1 MSYVAIKISAWLI
14 SGLAAFVLLWD
25 ASSAAQKPPAIVGQ
39 ITTTLNSTPPQ
50 TIALTAMPTTT
61 TITTTVPKGCAQ
73 YVADAITAGWP
84 ADQAPMLARVM
95 FRESRCIPTA
105 YNGQDTNRR
114 LIGLATGQWSTQ
126 VWLMQLGY
134 INSLDD
140 LFVPDINLRAAL
152 HLYGMVGWSA
162 WAALMA
168 DNPYPETGIT
178 EETRH
183 MYSDGY
189 SENYNKVFK
198 QFIDD
203 ILVPAPPMRPR
214 LTMRID
220 RLDNH
225 EILLDELELM
235 YEAHMTIGGQQNRFN
250 ASVLRAAINV
260 IKAL

>member
-1 MSYVAIKISAWLI
+1 MIY
-14 SGLAAFVLLWD
+14 
-25 ASSAAQKPPAIVGQ
+25 
-39 ITTTLNSTPPQ
+39 
-50 TIALTAMPTTT
+50 
-61 TITTTVPKGCAQ
+61 
-73 YVADAITAGWP
+73 
-84 ADQAPMLARVM
+84 
-95 FRESRCIPTA
+95 
-105 YNGQDTNRR
+105 
-114 LIGLATGQWSTQ
+114 STQ
-126 VWLMQLGY
+126 TSTYVPRYTSTVWLAGQRGQ
-134 INSLDD
+134 
-140 LFVPDINLRAAL
+140 R
-152 HLYGMVGWSA
+152 
-162 WAALMA
+162 LMA

-235 YEAHMTIGGQQNRFN
+235 YDAHMTIGGQQNRFN